1 MLNEITNNKKFYNKA
16 VKVVLINNIKESH
29 LMYREEKFKNKLNN
43 LIIYM
48 NNFLKSKNKKMI
60 LLITPQLLDLYGKN
74 LKYSIRFYENIKTN
88 VNCIDLTKDI
98 LNIKNFNKLYLQDI
112 YGGHFNKKG
121 NKLVSEMVYGKL
133 KKLKVL

>member
-1 MLNEITNNKKFYNKA
+1 
-16 VKVVLINNIKESH
+16 
-29 LMYREEKFKNKLNN
+29 MYREEKFKNKLNN